1 MKKQDLETRMIVE
14 VAGGELF
21 MVAGNELVSDLGFV
35 NLDEYNDDLLSKRDT
50 NYNIVKV
57 YEKVESLSIIR
68 GFTLFQNVLWTRK

>member
-1 MKKQDLETRMIVE
+1 
-14 VAGGELF
+14 
-21 MVAGNELVSDLGFV
+21 V

>member
-21 MVAGNELVSDLGFV
+21 MVAENVLISDLGFV
-35 NLDEYNDDLLSKRDT
+35 NLDEYNEDLLLKRDT

-57 YEKVESLSIIR
+57 YEKVEGLSIIR
-68 GFTLFQNVLWTRK
+68 GVKLFQNVLWTRK

>member
-14 VAGGELF
+14 VAGGALF
-21 MVAGNELVSDLGFV
+21 MVAENVLISDLGFV
-35 NLDEYNDDLLSKRDT
+35 NLDEYNEDLLLKRDT